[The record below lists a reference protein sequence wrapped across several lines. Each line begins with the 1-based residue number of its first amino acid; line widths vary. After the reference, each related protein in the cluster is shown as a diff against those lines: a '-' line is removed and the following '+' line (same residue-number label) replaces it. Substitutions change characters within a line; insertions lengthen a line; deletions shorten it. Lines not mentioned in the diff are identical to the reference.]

1 MPFEPFEPFSAH
13 EYASNSEHA
22 CLTAI
27 AAKMSL
33 SKAHA
38 AQFTARNIDDA
49 DAAWLAQMPPSSVQK
64 LLGLSHALCVEFAAR
79 LGSLEV

>member
-1 MPFEPFEPFSAH
+1 MPFEPFSAL

-22 CLTAI
+22 CLAAI
-27 AAKMSL
+27 AAELSL

-38 AQFTARNIDDA
+38 AQFAARNIADA
-49 DAAWLAQMPPSSVQK
+49 DAAWLAQMPPSSMQK
-64 LLGLSHALCVEFAAR
+64 LLGLPHALCVQFAAR